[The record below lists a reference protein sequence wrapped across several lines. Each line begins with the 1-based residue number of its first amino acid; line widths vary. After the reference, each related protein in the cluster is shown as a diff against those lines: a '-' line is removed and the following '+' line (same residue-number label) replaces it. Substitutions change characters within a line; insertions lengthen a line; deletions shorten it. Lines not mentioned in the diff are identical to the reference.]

1 MRGNFRKAPQD
12 AVLERHCANHPIT
25 EKWAHG
31 RLGRGAGC
39 TVTGIVCVGPCLSKA
54 PPAMPGLSV
63 LAWLTRGSEV
73 DRDQAERDPGL
84 LLGWIAL
91 YGIGEGES
99 LRALAS

>member
-1 MRGNFRKAPQD
+1 MA
-12 AVLERHCANHPIT
+12 
-25 EKWAHG
+25 
-31 RLGRGAGC
+31 
-39 TVTGIVCVGPCLSKA
+39 
-54 PPAMPGLSV
+54 GLSM